1 VAQKLQ
7 AQWVPDTRFGSWF
20 QQTSIWQ
27 RYVVEPALDELQRLW
42 LGESEPQPLAR
53 VLDAGCGAGLAFA
66 GIAGRFLARR
76 ITAVEVDPR
85 MVGAA
90 RAAARRCPCPVEVVH
105 GDVQDLALEDGSFDA
120 VLCHQ
125 TLHHVS
131 RQRDALGS
139 FRRLLRPGGVLL
151 LAESCGAF
159 TRSLAVRALFRHP
172 GTGHRSAAEF
182 LRLVREA
189 GFEIG
194 EKSIST
200 PDPFWAR
207 ADFGALERLTGR
219 RSAPAEPA
227 QLNLVARR
235 GAS

>member
-1 VAQKLQ
+1 MSQKLQ

-20 QQTSIWQ
+20 QRTSIWQ

-42 LGESEPQPLAR
+42 LADAEATSLER
-53 VLDAGCGAGLAFA
+53 ILDVGCGAGVAFA
-66 GIAGRFLARR
+66 GIARRFRARL
-76 ITAVEVDPR
+76 ITAVEIDSR
-85 MVGAA
+85 MVAAA
-90 RAAARRCPCPVEVVH
+90 RAAALRCPCPVEVVQA
-105 GDVQDLALEDGSFDA
+105 DVQDLALEGASFDA

-131 RQRDALGS
+131 RQRAALRS

-159 TRSLAVRALFRHP
+159 TRSLAVRTLFRHP
-172 GTGHRSAAEF
+172 GSGHRSAAEF

-189 GFEIG
+189 GFEVG

-207 ADFGALERLTGR
+207 ADFGAIERLTGR
-219 RSAPAEPA
+219 RRSPAEPA
-227 QLNLVARR
+227 QLNLVAR
-235 GAS
+235 S